1 MEEYALLRLLFN
13 HLVFKKLIC
22 VKEVMLYIAFPLVR
36 LKYLQVLNRI
46 FEIFLFNSFTILGFH
61 YPFCSF

>member
-1 MEEYALLRLLFN
+1 MLIFHSIN

-22 VKEVMLYIAFPLVR
+22 GKEVMLYIAFPVVR

-46 FEIFLFNSFTILGFH
+46 F
-61 YPFCSF
+61 